1 MFSLSKF
8 PAIGFQA
15 ASPVSQTGSIPPPAS
30 SPASVIRVADDAW
43 STSLGADHLEI
54 FNLNINWTTPSSSTI
69 TGPIKLFTIAYNSNL
84 CGFGSGS
91 CIPQPNTTTKLDPLS
106 DIIMDKV
113 QYRNLGSYESIV
125 CSHICNADGNGD
137 AGIRWYELRK
147 VGNGSWSIYQQS
159 TYAPDANGRFMSSIT
174 INSTGTIALGYNISS
189 SSVYPGIRITG
200 RDSCDAINSMTVPET
215 AIQTGTAANS
225 SIRYGDY
232 NGIVTDPTDDS
243 FWFTANYNVSSA
255 WSTNVVHFNFSN
267 CPPVANGDGSEARV
281 SASQEN
287 AAMKV
292 IPNPANN
299 EIKISFYSNANQNV
313 PVQIFDMTGK
323 IVLQQNL
330 SSVSGSNTS
339 VIDVH
344 SIESGCYFV
353 KLSAATGI
361 QTQRL
366 IIQR

>member
-1 MFSLSKF
+1 
-8 PAIGFQA
+8 
-15 ASPVSQTGSIPPPAS
+15 
-30 SPASVIRVADDAW
+30 
-43 STSLGADHLEI
+43 
-54 FNLNINWTTPSSSTI
+54 
-69 TGPIKLFTIAYNSNL
+69 
-84 CGFGSGS
+84 
-91 CIPQPNTTTKLDPLS
+91 
-106 DIIMDKV
+106 
-113 QYRNLGSYESIV
+113 
-125 CSHICNADGNGD
+125 
-137 AGIRWYELRK
+137 
-147 VGNGSWSIYQQS
+147 
-159 TYAPDANGRFMSSIT
+159 
-174 INSTGTIALGYNISS
+174 
-189 SSVYPGIRITG
+189 
-200 RDSCDAINSMTVPET
+200 
-215 AIQTGTAANS
+215 
-225 SIRYGDY
+225 
-232 NGIVTDPTDDS
+232 
-243 FWFTANYNVSSA
+243 
-255 WSTNVVHFNFSN
+255 VHFNFSN